1 MRELPKTRLTGENM
15 ASVKRVQIKSTEK
28 IEKNRE
34 NREIILELAM
44 LWTSQCTKI
53 ICARVVVNQRS
64 EKVVEK
70 VLEIDLLFLQ

>member
-1 MRELPKTRLTGENM
+1 
-15 ASVKRVQIKSTEK
+15 
-28 IEKNRE
+28 
-34 NREIILELAM
+34 M